1 MPGLHISLGIFYR
14 LFELL
19 EDRCKQLD
27 LALAQDSSQPD
38 SLHSFRLYSAAL
50 HKVAKLEEELRNDT
64 EEAEAAEQL
73 STFLALKEYPQS
85 QVNYCRDAATKL
97 RQHIANLVC
106 DLFNSKENITQNL
119 I

>member
-73 STFLALKEYPQS
+73 SLALKEYPQS

-106 DLFNSKENITQNL
+106 DLFNSKESITQNV